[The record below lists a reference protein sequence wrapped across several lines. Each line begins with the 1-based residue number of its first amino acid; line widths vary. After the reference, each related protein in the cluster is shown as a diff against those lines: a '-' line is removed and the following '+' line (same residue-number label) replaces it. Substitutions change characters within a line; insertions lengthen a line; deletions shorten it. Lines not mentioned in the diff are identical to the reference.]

1 MRKLQKRYIYSAIVA
16 GICFIIIYVIL
27 DFPLWISLLLSTV
40 LYVGGIFLFKS
51 SDIRVYDAQALAKYQ
66 FEMSKLN
73 AYKDKIADDSIK
85 EKIGKIVNHC
95 QKICEHLFTKPTNA
109 TKIYN
114 FLDYYLP
121 FTDSIVTK
129 YIDAEKKKDKTFVEN
144 KLILK
149 MTVYI
154 REVEQECG
162 KLLSEIIKSK
172 DKAFDFEIKYFEK
185 TSDFE
190 LDDDEVNTE
199 VEKNDKGSD
208 KNA

>member
-1 MRKLQKRYIYSAIVA
+1 MKRLQKRYIYSAFLT
-16 GICFIIIYVIL
+16 GICFIIIYVII
-27 DFPLWISLLLSTV
+27 DFPLWVSLLLSIIA
-40 LYVGGIFLFKS
+40 YIAGIFIFKS
-51 SDIRVYDAQALAKYQ
+51 SDIRVYDEGSLARYQ

-73 AYKDKIADDSIK
+73 AYKEKIKDKSIK

-95 QKICEHLFTKPTNA
+95 QKICEHLATRPKSA

-121 FTDSIVTK
+121 FTDKIVTK
-129 YIDAEKKKDKTFVEN
+129 YIEAEKKDEKTFVEN

-149 MTVYI
+149 MSVYI

-162 KLLSEIIKSK
+162 KLLAEIIKSK
-172 DKAFDFEIKYFEK
+172 DKAFDFEMKIFER

-190 LDDDEVNTE
+190 LDEDE
-199 VEKNDKGSD
+199 GSD
-208 KNA
+208 KDA